1 MKEIKDLPPGIEIY
15 SNIISYP
22 EAEFLID
29 NLESSINSD
38 SECEISWG
46 IPQLHSPDITCL
58 RGDKA
63 VALSDHAFKNINC
76 DCGIKQIESMLG
88 KVMLKCLEKY
98 ATKYG
103 IGFTFDEG
111 FVAIKQEEEHIPE
124 TGIDDN
130 PFVNRILSMHFPL
143 NPNSSKE
150 YLKFPNIDYSIS
162 LSSPSIIMFPSNFLF
177 AYQKPYQEGLY
188 EIENFFNDNPS
199 QEYYEQVFGEQER

>member
-1 MKEIKDLPPGIEIY
+1 
-15 SNIISYP
+15 
-22 EAEFLID
+22 
-29 NLESSINSD
+29 
-38 SECEISWG
+38 
-46 IPQLHSPDITCL
+46 
-58 RGDKA
+58 
-63 VALSDHAFKNINC
+63 
-76 DCGIKQIESMLG
+76 
-88 KVMLKCLEKY
+88 MLKCLEKY

>member
-1 MKEIKDLPPGIEIY
+1 MKEIKDLPPGIEVY

-22 EAEFLID
+22 EADFLID

-38 SECEISWG
+38 NDCNVEWG

-58 RGDKA
+58 RGDQA
-63 VALSDHAFKNINC
+63 IALSDHAFRNVDC

-111 FVAIKQEEEHIPE
+111 FVAVKQSEGHISE
-124 TGIDDN
+124 TGVDDN
-130 PFVNRILSMHFPL
+130 PFVNRVLSMHFPL
-143 NPNSSKE
+143 NPDASKE
-150 YLKFPNIDYSIS
+150 YLKFPNIDYSLS
-162 LSSPSIIMFPSNFLF
+162 LSSPSIVMFPSNFLF
-177 AYQKPYQEGLY
+177 AYEKPYQEGLY

-199 QEYYEQVFGEQER
+199 QEYYEQVFGEQEN